1 MTNPLDRRLL
11 QIDSYIPLASVSL
24 AELPQPTLNLA
35 YDLCRHF
42 DLQLG
47 SLVRRADA
55 IKLADGENAAGVEER
70 LREAAQH
77 LALR

>member
-1 MTNPLDRRLL
+1 MNVEQRIRQVDQVLER
-11 QIDSYIPLASVSL
+11 ASVSL
-24 AELPQPTLNLA
+24 SDLSPTELELA
-35 YDLCRHF
+35 KQLCEHF

-55 IKLADGENAAGVEER
+55 IRILGGNASNSER

-77 LALR
+77 LIY